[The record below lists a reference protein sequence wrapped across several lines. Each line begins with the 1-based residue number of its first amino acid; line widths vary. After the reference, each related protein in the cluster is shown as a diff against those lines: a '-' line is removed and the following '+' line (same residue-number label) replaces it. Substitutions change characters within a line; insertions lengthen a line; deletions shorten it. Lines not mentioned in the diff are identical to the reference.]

1 MVHFSRN
8 IYRSVAETETGTQ
21 IIIMHYGNRD
31 NPNEKNKKEPFY
43 SPYHITINTH
53 LSHLK

>member
-31 NPNEKNKKEPFY
+31 NPNEKKTKKNHFILHII
-43 SPYHITINTH
+43 SPLTLISVI
-53 LSHLK
+53 